1 MAKPKVLL
9 TRHIPEAGVLR
20 LREACDLEENAD
32 DHKMTP
38 DELRRRVAD
47 KAGLVCLLTDK
58 VDDALFAA
66 APNLKVVSNVAVG
79 FDNVDVKAAT
89 KRNIA
94 VCNTPGVLT
103 ETTADLAWTLL
114 MATARRVVEGDRFM
128 RGGRYTE
135 WLPML
140 LLGGDIY
147 GKTLGIIGMG
157 RIGTAMARRAV
168 GFEMRVLYYDSV
180 RNTRA
185 EKEYH
190 TEFVPLE
197 RLLKESDFISIH
209 TPLLP
214 ETRHLINRET
224 LNQMKPTA
232 YLINTS
238 RGPVIDEAA
247 LVDALRAKRIAG
259 AALDVY
265 ENEPAMAP
273 GLADL
278 DNVVIL
284 PHLGSAS
291 IETRSKMALLAAE
304 NCIAV
309 LNGKRPPH
317 SVNPEVLG

>member
-1 MAKPKVLL
+1 MTKPKVLL
-9 TRHIPEAGVLR
+9 THHIPDLGVQR
-20 LREACDLEENAD
+20 LRAACDLEENAD

-38 DELRRRVAD
+38 EELRRRIAD

-58 VDDALFAA
+58 VDDTLLAA
-66 APNLKVVSNVAVG
+66 APGLKVVSNVAVG
-79 FDNVDVKAAT
+79 FDNVDVAAAT
-89 KRNIA
+89 KRKIV

-103 ETTADLAWTLL
+103 ETTADLTWALL
-114 MATARRVVEGDRFM
+114 MAVARRVVEGDRFM
-128 RGGRYTE
+128 RGGQYRE

-140 LLGGDIY
+140 LLGGDVH
-147 GKTLGIIGMG
+147 GKTLGIVGMG
-157 RIGTAMARRAV
+157 RIGVAMARRAA
-168 GFEMRVLYYDSV
+168 GFAMRVIYYDAV
-180 RNTRA
+180 RNERA
-185 EKEYH
+185 EQEH
-190 TEFVPLE
+190 GAEFVPLE
-197 RLLKESDFISIH
+197 RLLKESDFVTIH

-224 LNQMKPTA
+224 LNLMKRTA
-232 YLINTS
+232 YLVNTS

-247 LVDALRAKRIAG
+247 LVEVLHAKRIAG

-291 IETRSKMALLAAE
+291 VATRGQMALLAAE

-309 LNGKRPPH
+309 LSGQRPMHP
-317 SVNPEVLG
+317 VNPEVLG